1 MIFQKNNSN
10 SLSSP
15 LTLCVIGFC
24 SLMIF
29 QKSMDVMLMNNF
41 VNNEYSK
48 LYSLKR
54 NLNHEKKSLEVN
66 LDKMNLSDSEKK
78 DSKLESSDVKKIELI
93 NKLED
98 WSNT

>member
-1 MIFQKNNSN
+1 
-10 SLSSP
+10 
-15 LTLCVIGFC
+15 
-24 SLMIF
+24 
-29 QKSMDVMLMNNF
+29 MNNF